1 VGFLCDFAVD
11 VSAFT
16 AADGT
21 LRDAPNVKLIKVPC
35 SGFVRPAWLEFALRN
50 GAEGAF
56 VCGCPLGDCFNR
68 LGNNLIGDRVV
79 QLRRRFERQRIHPD
93 RIVAVYFGLHEHERF
108 LAAVREFSDRV
119 AALPGPVVP
128 APRAAAGGRPATG
141 TAAASSNEM
150 LGGFRASMASRASV
164 YSAKEP
170 APFPN
175 TSSPSLNLVTFAPT
189 PSTVPATSD
198 PHLGSLGF
206 STPEPNSLDRPVT
219 P

>member
-1 VGFLCDFAVD
+1 MPGVERPAAGAAPGGPTAASSGRGPRIVGFLCDFAVD
-11 VSAFT
+11 MSAFT

-21 LRDAPNVKLIKVPC
+21 LRDLPNVKLIKVPC

-93 RIVAVYFGLHEHERF
+93 RIAAIYFGLHDHEGF
-108 LAAVREFSDRV
+108 LGAVREFSDRV

-128 APRAAAGGRPATG
+128 APRAAAARPAG
-141 TAAASSNEM
+141 AAPARPAAPSATATPRTDEAAPQE
-150 LGGFRASMASRASV
+150 
-164 YSAKEP
+164 EP
-170 APFPN
+170 
-175 TSSPSLNLVTFAPT
+175 
-189 PSTVPATSD
+189 
-198 PHLGSLGF
+198 
-206 STPEPNSLDRPVT
+206 
-219 P
+219 

>member
-1 VGFLCDFAVD
+1 MPGVDRPASAPAGTGTAPAAPAGRPPRIVGFLCDFAVD

-16 AADGT
+16 AANGT
-21 LRDAPNVKLIKVPC
+21 LRDLPHVTLIKVPC

-93 RIVAVYFGLHEHERF
+93 RIAAIYYGLHDHEGF
-108 LAAVREFSDRV
+108 LGAVRAFSDRV

-128 APRAAAGGRPATG
+128 APRAAAARPA
-141 TAAASSNEM
+141 AAAAPARPAAPP
-150 LGGFRASMASRASV
+150 GAASPSASPSAGSRAESGPGER
-164 YSAKEP
+164 ADGAAPEEEP
-170 APFPN
+170 
-175 TSSPSLNLVTFAPT
+175 
-189 PSTVPATSD
+189 
-198 PHLGSLGF
+198 
-206 STPEPNSLDRPVT
+206 
-219 P
+219 